1 MYIECMT
8 DKKRQIERL
17 FRLHYRAMYRLAC
30 ILLHDEDESKDI
42 VHDVFTQLLA
52 DDAQL
57 NETTAEAFLLSCV
70 RNRCLNEIRNR
81 KTHERV
87 RQLLMLDEDLGN
99 TAPED
104 LEAEIK
110 ALHVGIIELFPP
122 ICREIILLHF
132 SEGLTFRAIA
142 ERLGVSETTIY
153 KHLRS
158 ALNQLR
164 QTLKHAEQ

>member
-1 MYIECMT
+1 MT

-17 FRLHYRAMYRLAC
+17 FRQHYRAMYRLSC
-30 ILLHDEDESKDI
+30 ILLHDGDESKDI
-42 VHDVFTQLLA
+42 VHDVFAGLLA
-52 DDAQL
+52 DDALL
-57 NETTAEAFLLSCV
+57 NEATAGAFLLSCV
-70 RNRCLNEIRNR
+70 RNRCLNEIRKR

-87 RQLLMLDEDLGN
+87 KQVLMLDEDLEN
-99 TAPED
+99 PTPEE

-110 ALHVGIIELFPP
+110 ALHVGIADLFPP

-132 SEGLTFRAIA
+132 AEGLTFREIA
-142 ERLGVSETTIY
+142 ERMGVSETTIY

>member
-1 MYIECMT
+1 MT

-17 FRLHYRAMYRLAC
+17 FRQHYRAMYRLAC
-30 ILLHDEDESKDI
+30 ILMHDTDESKDI
-42 VHDVFTQLLA
+42 VHDVFAQLLA
-52 DDAQL
+52 DDAPL
-57 NETTAEAFLLSCV
+57 NDATAEAFLLSCV

-87 RQLLMLDEDLGN
+87 KQVLMLDEDLEN
-99 TAPED
+99 STPEE

-132 SEGLTFRAIA
+132 AKGLTFREIA
-142 ERLGVSETTIY
+142 EQLGVSETTIY

-164 QTLKHAEQ
+164 QTLKTTEQ

>member
-1 MYIECMT
+1 MT

-17 FRLHYRAMYRLAC
+17 FKQHYRAIYRLAC
-30 ILLHDEDESKDI
+30 SMMHDEDESKDI
-42 VHDVFTQLLA
+42 VHDVFAGLLA
-52 DDAQL
+52 DDALL
-57 NETTAEAFLLSCV
+57 NEATAEAFLLSCV

-87 RQLLMLDEDLGN
+87 KQLLIFDES
-99 TAPED
+99 
-104 LEAEIK
+104 LESTTPDELETEIK

-122 ICREIILLHF
+122 ICREVILLHF
-132 SEGLTFRAIA
+132 AEGLTFREIA
-142 ERLGVSETTIY
+142 ARHGVSETTIY

-164 QTLKHAEQ
+164 QTLKNAEQ

>member
-1 MYIECMT
+1 MT

-17 FRLHYRAMYRLAC
+17 FRQHYRAMYRLAC
-30 ILLHDEDESKDI
+30 ILLHDTDESKDI
-42 VHDVFTQLLA
+42 VHDVFVQLLA
-52 DDAQL
+52 DKTQL
-57 NETTAEAFLLSCV
+57 NEPTAKAFLLSCV
-70 RNRCLNEIRNR
+70 RNRCLNEIRNQ

-87 RQLLMLDEDLGN
+87 RQLLMLDEDLEN
-99 TAPED
+99 TAPEE
-104 LEAEIK
+104 LEDEIR

-132 SEGLTFRAIA
+132 AEGLTFREIA
-142 ERLGVSETTIY
+142 ERMEVSETTIY

-164 QTLKHAEQ
+164 QTLKNAEQ

>member
-1 MYIECMT
+1 MT

-30 ILLHDEDESKDI
+30 ILLHDTDESKDI
-42 VHDVFTQLLA
+42 VHDVFAQLLTH
-52 DDAQL
+52 DAQL
-57 NETTAEAFLLSCV
+57 HEATAGAFLLSCV
-70 RNRCLNEIRNR
+70 RNRCLNEVRNR

-87 RQLLMLDEDLGN
+87 RQLLILDEDLED
-99 TAPED
+99 TSPEE
-104 LEAEIK
+104 LEAEIR

-132 SEGLTFRAIA
+132 AEGLTFREIA
-142 ERLGVSETTIY
+142 ERMGVSETTIY

-158 ALNQLR
+158 ALDQLR

>member
-1 MYIECMT
+1 MT

-17 FRLHYRAMYRLAC
+17 FRLHYLAMYQLAC
-30 ILLHDEDESKDI
+30 ILLHDKAGSKDI
-42 VHDVFTQLLA
+42 VHDVFVQLLA
-52 DDAQL
+52 DKTQL
-57 NETTAEAFLLSCV
+57 NEPTAKAFLLSCV
-70 RNRCLNEIRNR
+70 RNRCLNEIRNQ

-87 RQLLMLDEDLGN
+87 RQLLMLDEDLEN
-99 TAPED
+99 SSPEL
-104 LEAEIK
+104 LEEEIK
-110 ALHVGIIELFPP
+110 ALHVGIAELFPP

-132 SEGLTFRAIA
+132 AEGLTFREIA
-142 ERLGVSETTIY
+142 ARMEVSETSIY